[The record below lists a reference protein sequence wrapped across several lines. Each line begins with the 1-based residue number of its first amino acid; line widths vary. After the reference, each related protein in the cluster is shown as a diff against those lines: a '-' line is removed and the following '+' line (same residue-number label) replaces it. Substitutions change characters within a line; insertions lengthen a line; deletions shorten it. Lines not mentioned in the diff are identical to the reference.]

1 MLAGKAPRMKRR
13 STPAHR
19 LERLALDGWE
29 NEGGALGPGQR
40 FDPASRAGRAVPHSL
55 SVRTWSSL
63 VMFDRPFILDGFGH
77 IQPAGAYSIETQ
89 EEMLD
94 RATTG
99 AANWR
104 RTDTRIG
111 LVRDG
116 ATVYLSVDPGALVAA
131 LHRDAAQSDR
141 SSAGNTAK
149 SRLSTAR
156 SRNPIGWR

>member
-1 MLAGKAPRMKRR
+1 
-13 STPAHR
+13 
-19 LERLALDGWE
+19 
-29 NEGGALGPGQR
+29 
-40 FDPASRAGRAVPHSL
+40 
-55 SVRTWSSL
+55 
-63 VMFDRPFILDGFGH
+63 MFDRPFILDGFGH